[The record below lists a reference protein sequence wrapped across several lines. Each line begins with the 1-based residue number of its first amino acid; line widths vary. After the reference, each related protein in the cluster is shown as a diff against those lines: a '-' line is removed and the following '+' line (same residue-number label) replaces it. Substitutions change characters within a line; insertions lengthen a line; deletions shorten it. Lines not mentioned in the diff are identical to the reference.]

1 MIPSIFVH
9 MKVLQLLFI
18 AVASML
24 LTSSQNAPLIEK
36 YELMGRF
43 EPSDHPDFTTL
54 PSRYTNRESAWLR
67 KEAAEAFMLMA
78 DSAAADG
85 IRIFV
90 VSATRNHEYQED
102 IWTRKWDAKN
112 GDDAE
117 KALAI
122 LEYSSMPGTSRH
134 HWGTDL
140 DINSVEPSYFESG
153 QGARIYEW
161 MNANAHKFGYFQPYT
176 AQMRGRTG
184 YNEEKWHWSYQPIA
198 RKLLKAYN
206 HLITPEDIHGF
217 PGAEVNAEIDVIG
230 RYVNGIADFPGD
242 QFVSPI

>member
-1 MIPSIFVH
+1 
-9 MKVLQLLFI
+9 MKGFRIIGLLV
-18 AVASML
+18 VAL
-24 LTSSQNAPLIEK
+24 FLGAGQAAETIEE

-43 EPSDHPDFTTL
+43 EPSEHQDFVQL

-67 KEAAEAFMLMA
+67 KETARAFREMA
-78 DSAAADG
+78 DSAALDG

-90 VSATRNHEYQED
+90 VSATRNHEYQTD
-102 IWTRKWDAKN
+102 IWTRKWESRSGADV
-112 GDDAE
+112 E
-117 KALAI
+117 KAREI

-153 QGARIYEW
+153 TGAAIYAW
-161 MNANAHKFGYFQPYT
+161 MDENAHKFGFFQPYT
-176 AQMRGRTG
+176 AQTKGRTG

-206 HLITPEDIHGF
+206 HLVTPEAISGF
-217 PGAEVNAEIDVIG
+217 PGAETNAEIDVIG
-230 RYVNGIADFPGD
+230 KYVNGIAEFPGNTFM
-242 QFVSPI
+242 QP